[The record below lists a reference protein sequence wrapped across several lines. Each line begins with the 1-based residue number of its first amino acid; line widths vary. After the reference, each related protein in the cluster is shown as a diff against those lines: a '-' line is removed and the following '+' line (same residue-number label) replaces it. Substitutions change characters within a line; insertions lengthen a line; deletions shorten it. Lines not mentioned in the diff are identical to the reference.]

1 MELWS
6 GSLSEAITEVESG
19 ALTGKLVH
27 NFYNHSRCAPT
38 PSEITSWEKS
48 IPALTNCANLLPK
61 KDVGVIIEY
70 HIPYSLRRIDALFFG
85 KQEKT
90 NTNSAVLIELK
101 QWSDAQLPDDDSLNV
116 LVMNREEVH
125 PSQQA
130 LDYKNHLQETQSA
143 IIDCNIQ
150 IEPCVY
156 CHNLPQNKVTA
167 LDDSRFSQFRDEAPI
182 FKKEQK
188 EEFAE
193 FLVNNVGAG
202 KGIRIKDG
210 FSNGRFKPNK
220 KLLDV
225 LDAVINK
232 DEKWHLI
239 DNQRLAFNSIW
250 GKVLALKKPHSRIR
264 HAAIIVKGAPGTGK
278 SVIAVQL
285 LADAMRN
292 NFIAAHSTGGKAF
305 SVNLWSKFK
314 GAQRMFIWNM
324 HLRNAPTQ
332 GLDLLL
338 VDEAHRIRQTSNNQY
353 TKAEDKTGLSQT
365 EELLNAGRIVVFFL
379 DDNQSVRPDEVGS
392 TDLILE
398 TAKKM
403 GVPTF
408 VYDLQAQFR
417 CGGCVDYLD
426 WINFLFGFSS
436 KMPNYWGQ
444 QYNFSLVDSPSELES
459 AIHNHKVSTEKNRL
473 VAGFCWS
480 WSDPNSDGS
489 LVSDVEIDGWKR
501 PWNAKAIK
509 SSYPPEKHPYTL
521 WAETQAGEEQ
531 IGCIYSAQGFE
542 FDRVGVIWG
551 KDLVWRNDRWVA
563 QREFSKDN
571 PVKRKTVNTEKYL
584 MNSYRVLLTRGI
596 KETRLLCLDDETRDH
611 IRDCLENLKNGKK

>member
-1 MELWS
+1 
-6 GSLSEAITEVESG
+6 
-19 ALTGKLVH
+19 
-27 NFYNHSRCAPT
+27 
-38 PSEITSWEKS
+38 
-48 IPALTNCANLLPK
+48 
-61 KDVGVIIEY
+61 
-70 HIPYSLRRIDALFFG
+70 
-85 KQEKT
+85 
-90 NTNSAVLIELK
+90 
-101 QWSDAQLPDDDSLNV
+101 
-116 LVMNREEVH
+116 MNREEVH

-130 LDYKNHLQETQSA
+130 FDYKNHLQETQSA
-143 IIDCNIQ
+143 VVDCKIQ

-156 CHNLPQNKVTA
+156 CHNLSQSKVTA
-167 LDDSRFSQFRDEAPI
+167 LDDSRFSQFRSEAPL

-188 EEFAE
+188 EEFGE
-193 FLVNNVGAG
+193 FLFNNVGAG

-232 DEKWHLI
+232 EEKWHLI
-239 DNQRLAFNSIW
+239 DNQRLAYNSIW
-250 GKVLALKKPHSRIR
+250 GKVLALKKPTSKIR

-278 SVIAVQL
+278 SVIAIQL

-305 SVNLWSKFK
+305 SINLRSKFK
-314 GAQRMFIWNM
+314 GADKIFIWNLN
-324 HLRNAPTQ
+324 LRNAPTQ

-338 VDEAHRIRQTSNNQY
+338 VDEAHRIRKTSDIQW
-353 TKAEDKTGLSQT
+353 TKATDKTGLSQT

-392 TDLILE
+392 TNLILE

-403 GVPTF
+403 GIPTF
-408 VYDLQAQFR
+408 EYDLQAQFR
-417 CGGCVDYLD
+417 CGGCTDYLD
-426 WINFLFGFSS
+426 WINYLFGFSS
-436 KMPNYWGQ
+436 KMPNYWNE
-444 QYNFSLVDSPSELES
+444 QYHFSFVDSPSELES
-459 AIHNHKVSTEKNRL
+459 AIHNSKGSTGNSRL

-489 LVSDVEIDGWKR
+489 LVPDVVIDDWKR
-501 PWNAKAIK
+501 PWNAKAMK
-509 SSYPPEKHPYTL
+509 SSYPYEKHPYTL
-521 WAETQAGEEQ
+521 WAETPIGKEQ

-542 FDRVGVIWG
+542 FDSVGVIWG
-551 KDLVWRNDRWVA
+551 KDLVWRDDHWVA
-563 QREFSKDN
+563 QREYSKDN

-611 IRDCLENLKNGKK
+611 IRDSLENLKKVKN